1 MANIKIDIKVKSETS
16 DVILI
21 IPSRVVME
29 RFGMKFRSDYFSKVD
44 AIFTGNPFSDEAMS
58 ALRNLSPQ
66 QYKVLADINSAKG
79 RNLYVKIDSSGTL
92 KAYLK

>member
-16 DVILI
+16 DVILL
-21 IPSRVVME
+21 IPSNT
-29 RFGMKFRSDYFSKVD
+29 FQKHISMKFRSDYFSRAD
-44 AIFTGNPFSDEAMS
+44 AIFTGNPYTDVERS
-58 ALRNLSPQ
+58 ALDNLSPQ
-66 QYKVLADINSAKG
+66 QYKVLADINSAN